1 MNTNKR
7 PSPEVIEA
15 LYELGVDA
23 VTTTMDGLGV
33 RRTFMQGPQ
42 IRIPGSKIVGP
53 AITLRFVP
61 NREDKIKGFKLPG
74 ADGEGIA
81 EEEEAEKKSALW
93 EIMYHVQ
100 PGDVLVAEQR
110 GDIATGVV
118 GEMLATYFKARGG
131 IGIVTDGC
139 VRDSKMISEEVG
151 LPCWTTSLTTGGASH
166 MNLYPLDFNL
176 PIGCGKVLVEPGDII
191 MADNGGAIV
200 VPPVLLPAI
209 LEKAGA
215 KEEREIFIRM
225 KLREGGEMKK
235 YYPLNEEGQKEYE
248 EWLVARQ

>member
-1 MNTNKR
+1 MNTDKR

-139 VRDSKMISEEVG
+139 VRDSKMIFEEVG

-166 MNLYPLDFNL
+166 MNLFPLDFNL

-191 MADNGGAIV
+191 MADNGGRDRGAACTPACDSGEGRRKRGAGDLHPDEAAGRGRDEEV
-200 VPPVLLPAI
+200 LPP
-209 LEKAGA
+209 
-215 KEEREIFIRM
+215 ERR
-225 KLREGGEMKK
+225 RTEG
-235 YYPLNEEGQKEYE
+235 
-248 EWLVARQ
+248 V